1 MIKTNCNVRNKGT
14 DLIVIETKVTMSG
27 EEWDLLH
34 ELSNE
39 KNMMDSMFREIASLN
54 PLGKYIYNRYQWK
67 KGTWEVFISGS
78 RIDVPSEL
86 SDPEYIEEIARYIT
100 LKLTEALAV
109 AIDIEEVNE
118 HVATL
123 TLPDF
128 VVNHLKSHNIAHFFK
143 IDFDLIK
150 ERGFNPIV
158 IKEDATSCS
167 NEIID
172 IINYI
177 RVSTN
182 RLNIPLD
189 NFDTNLKIGYND
201 EIFIQHTSIRGK
213 DVKDTANKI
222 KTEIQQKIREIE
234 ERGDLNLVLAILY
247 KELDYSG
254 SIEIFDEFAIPE
266 IQIKRRYLFDDITVS
281 FKLKTPL
288 IEEFFENKTESE
300 IEVNTDEGKL
310 HFLFNLSAPEQR
322 YIGHI
327 IVPKEVRNRRIERLL
342 KQDVSV
348 IDEVQ
353 EIDSRII
360 NQIITGIRT
369 QILDALIRNGI
380 IIEDDSGR
388 YAFNK
393 KYTVEKFRKQNTASS
408 DFYTETS
415 IEVSSTDILDAIN
428 EKDREKI
435 TVYFVSQKIKNSIE
449 GD

>member
-1 MIKTNCNVRNKGT
+1 MVEVICNVRSLKEIGSK
-14 DLIVIETKVTMSG
+14 IEIRARMSY
-27 EEWDLLH
+27 EEWNLLNK
-34 ELSNE
+34 LSSE
-39 KNMMDSMFREIASLN
+39 KNTMDNMFREIASLN
-54 PLGKYIYNRYQWK
+54 PLGAYIYNRYQWN
-67 KGTWEVFISGS
+67 KGAWEIFVSGS
-78 RIDVPSEL
+78 NIEVPSEL
-86 SDPEYIEEIARYIT
+86 ADPEYINEIARYVT
-100 LKLTEALAV
+100 LKLTESLAAAL
-109 AIDIEEVNE
+109 DIEEIDE
-118 HVATL
+118 HIATL
-123 TLPDF
+123 VPPDF
-128 VVNHLKSHNIAHFFK
+128 VTNQLKSHNVAHAFK
-143 IDFDLIK
+143 IDFELKK
-150 ERGFNPIV
+150 ERGFNPILV
-158 IKEDATSCS
+158 KQIATYFTD
-167 NEIID
+167 EIID
-172 IINYI
+172 ILNYI
-177 RVSTN
+177 RTSTN
-182 RLNIPLD
+182 GLNIPLD
-189 NFDTNLKIGYND
+189 DFDTNLKIGYND
-201 EIFIQHTSIRGK
+201 EIFIQHPSIRGK
-213 DVKDTANKI
+213 DVKDAANKI

-247 KELDYSG
+247 KGLDYSG

-310 HFLFNLSAPEQR
+310 HFLLNLSAPKQR

-327 IVPKEVRNRRIERLL
+327 IVPKEIRNKRIERLL
-342 KQDVSV
+342 NQDVSV
-348 IDEVQ
+348 IEEVQ
-353 EIDSRII
+353 EIDSRVL

-380 IIEDDSGR
+380 ITEDDSGR
-388 YAFNK
+388 YAFNN
-393 KYTVEKFRKQNTASS
+393 KYTVEKFGKQNTTSS